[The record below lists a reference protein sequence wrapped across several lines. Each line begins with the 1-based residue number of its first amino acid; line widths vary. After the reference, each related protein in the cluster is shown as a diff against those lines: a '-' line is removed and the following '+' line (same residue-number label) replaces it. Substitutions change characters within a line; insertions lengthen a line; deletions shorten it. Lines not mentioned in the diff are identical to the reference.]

1 LHELSAPSSRI
12 KSSNHTAIPL
22 LPTAWEVAGVAL
34 HLVGDLP
41 GTGSK
46 ISHLGASGTPHAQ
59 VLLPLRAR
67 SPTSLAPTPSG
78 QKPFGVSCN
87 SSELSQNIVG
97 ARLPAIA
104 VGQATSM

>member
-1 LHELSAPSSRI
+1 M

-22 LPTAWEVAGVAL
+22 LPKAWEVAGVAH

-41 GTGSK
+41 GTGSR
-46 ISHLGASGTPHAQ
+46 ISQLGASGTPHAQ

-67 SPTSLAPTPSG
+67 SPTRWSATPVAPTPSG

-87 SSELSQNIVG
+87 TAALWPTGLLN
-97 ARLPAIA
+97 
-104 VGQATSM
+104 

>member
-1 LHELSAPSSRI
+1 M
-12 KSSNHTAIPL
+12 
-22 LPTAWEVAGVAL
+22 AL

-46 ISHLGASGTPHAQ
+46 ISQLGVSGTPHAQ

-67 SPTSLAPTPSG
+67 SPTRWSATPAASHALRAEAVWRVL
-78 QKPFGVSCN
+78 QYRSFVAYRA
-87 SSELSQNIVG
+87 SELSPNIVG

-104 VGQATSM
+104 VGQSTSM